1 LALGTMLE
9 SNWLWPMIFAV
20 SGYIS
25 GHIFEKFVLPW
36 LEKLVDHTKRICG
49 DIVFAAIAKYTV
61 LWFSLAGC
69 YAAVAVAPLSESITS
84 VLKTALLVVAA
95 LSVTLALAR
104 IATDIVTNYA
114 RKEEGAFQATSMFK
128 LMINALTVIIGI
140 LIILAALHIN
150 ITPVLAALGVG
161 SIAVALAIQEPLGN
175 FFSGLHIIAS
185 SQIRTGDYLK
195 LDSGDEGV
203 VTDISWRSTTMLSP
217 SNNIILVPNKT
228 LASAIVTNYHLREKE
243 TSVTVDM
250 GVSYDSDLDLV
261 ERVTLEVAREVMR
274 EAAGGVPEF
283 EPKLRYKNFGDS
295 SVDFTVILRASEYG
309 EQFPIKHEF
318 IKRLFKRYG
327 QEGIDIP
334 YPIRTVF
341 LKGQEPE

>member
-1 LALGTMLE
+1 MAFEALLE
-9 SNWLWPMIFAV
+9 SNWFWPVIFSV
-20 SGYIS
+20 SGLIS
-25 GHIFEKFVLPW
+25 GLIFKKFVIHW
-36 LEKLVDHTKRICG
+36 LEKLADHTRGMGG
-49 DIVFAAIAKYTV
+49 DIVFAAISKYAV
-61 LWFSLAGC
+61 LWFSLAGF
-69 YAAVAVAPLSESITS
+69 YLAVVSAPLSESVAS
-84 VLKTALLVVAA
+84 AFKTGLLVIAA
-95 LSVTLALAR
+95 LSVTLALAG
-104 IATDIVTNYA
+104 IARDMVTNYA
-114 RKEEGAFQATSMFK
+114 RKQGCAFQATSMFK
-128 LMINALTVIIGI
+128 LMINAAALIIGI
-140 LIILAALHIN
+140 LVILKALEIN
-150 ITPVLAALGVG
+150 ITPILAALGVG

-203 VTDISWRSTTMLSP
+203 VTDISWRSTSMLSP

-243 TSVTVDM
+243 TSVTVDV

-274 EAAGGVPEF
+274 DAAGGVPEF
-283 EPKLRYKNFGDS
+283 EPTLRYKNFGDS
-295 SVDFTVILRASEYG
+295 SIDFTVILRASEYG
-309 EQFPIKHEF
+309 QQFPIKHEF

-341 LKGQEPE
+341 IKGQKPG